1 MADDIG
7 LPGNNSQKEQK
18 AIRMHVMPEN
28 IFEEDTL
35 FRKVNKIPAKKRKVE
50 EIRHPLPE
58 AKPELEEEEVAFEE
72 VPVEEMASIVP
83 AALKRPKRKK
93 SKAPLII
100 VLVIFIFLASSAA
113 AWYWYQNKDNGRNN
127 EIIQEIKD
135 KNELDDKLAATEE
148 TQRLEEEARLAAEKE
163 EKLIRD
169 NQRLVDMVKW
179 QEALKLYYEK
189 NNDYP
194 ADFSE
199 GEWSDG
205 ELVYLDA
212 IPIDPLNQEEITYVY
227 SRTGEGS
234 YSLSFYLEIGVNEL
248 AEGGHLLS
256 EKREVS
262 INGKITDVVMEDN
275 IIGPIVLTTT
285 RDTDLDG
292 VTDLEET
299 LYATNPQ
306 KFDSDDDTYTD
317 HQELLNLY
325 APSGADSQTLLDVGL
340 VKEYRAEQQ
349 NYKIYYPSSWKVQA
363 LDVDETDIM
372 FVSDTTPEYIH
383 LKKENNLG
391 ELALDQWVRLKMQ
404 ETKVDYQANYYQEEF
419 YTNKKELL
427 GIWLPELFRIYFT
440 DGTDIYSLTYDF
452 DNLKQLA
459 YQTTFE
465 MMAKSFSLIKQDEVA
480 GYEEDNSELIDELDT
495 TEDNVIEE
503 EIETPI
509 VQDESDTN
517 EAVGEEE
524 FVDLLDQYF
533 IDNTGVETTGDI
545 QSENEAG
552 DIIEPDTDSESVET
566 IEEPVMTEEIEE

>member
-1 MADDIG
+1 MVDDIN
-7 LPGNNSQKEQK
+7 LPGDNSQKEQK

-58 AKPELEEEEVAFEE
+58 KKPELEEEVFEE

-100 VLVIFIFLASSAA
+100 ALVSFIFLASSAAA

-127 EIIQEIKD
+127 DIIQEIKD

-148 TQRLEEEARLAAEKE
+148 AQRLEEEARLVAEKE

-194 ADFSE
+194 VDFSE

-205 ELVYLDA
+205 EIVYLDV
-212 IPIDPLNQEEITYVY
+212 IPIDPLNKEEITYVY

-234 YSLSFYLEIGVNEL
+234 YSLSFYLELGVNEL
-248 AEGGHLLS
+248 EEGIYLLS

-262 INGKITDVVMEDN
+262 INGKITDVILEEDN
-275 IIGPIVLTTT
+275 SVDRIVLTTT

-299 LYATNPQ
+299 LYETNSQ
-306 KFDSDDDTYTD
+306 KFDSDDDSYTD
-317 HQELLNLY
+317 
-325 APSGADSQTLLDVGL
+325 
-340 VKEYRAEQQ
+340 
-349 NYKIYYPSSWKVQA
+349 
-363 LDVDETDIM
+363 
-372 FVSDTTPEYIH
+372 
-383 LKKENNLG
+383 
-391 ELALDQWVRLKMQ
+391 
-404 ETKVDYQANYYQEEF
+404 
-419 YTNKKELL
+419 
-427 GIWLPELFRIYFT
+427 
-440 DGTDIYSLTYDF
+440 
-452 DNLKQLA
+452 
-459 YQTTFE
+459 
-465 MMAKSFSLIKQDEVA
+465 
-480 GYEEDNSELIDELDT
+480 
-495 TEDNVIEE
+495 
-503 EIETPI
+503 
-509 VQDESDTN
+509 
-517 EAVGEEE
+517 
-524 FVDLLDQYF
+524 
-533 IDNTGVETTGDI
+533 
-545 QSENEAG
+545 
-552 DIIEPDTDSESVET
+552 
-566 IEEPVMTEEIEE
+566 